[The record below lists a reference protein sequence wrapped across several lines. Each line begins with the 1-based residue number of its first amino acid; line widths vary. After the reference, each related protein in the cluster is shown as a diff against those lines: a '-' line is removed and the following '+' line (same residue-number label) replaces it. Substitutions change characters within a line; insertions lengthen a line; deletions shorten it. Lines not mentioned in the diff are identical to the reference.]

1 MVNAQ
6 PTQEQMFYQEQ
17 RKLADSNTTFLDLVN
32 DGMTREEL
40 ARNIERRPSLWSR
53 FSTWLDVLPS
63 STSVATA
70 PPSLA

>member
-17 RKLADSNTTFLDLVN
+17 RKIADVDATFLELFD
-32 DGMTREEL
+32 DGLTREEL

-53 FSTWLDVLPS
+53 FSNWLEVLPCS
-63 STSVATA
+63 DAKPT
-70 PPSLA
+70 LA